1 MSQSK
6 AMAILKDNLWA
17 NNPIFIQILGICSTL
32 AVTNNVRNTIIMTLG
47 VTFATALSSMTL
59 SAMKDFLPRKV
70 RMIIQVVVMSFY
82 VILLD
87 ILLRAYLPDVSKQL
101 GPYVGLIITNCIL
114 MGRAEAYAAANKPL
128 LSFWDGLTS
137 GLGYMAV
144 LLSISVVRELF
155 GFGTILGFK
164 VMPEGFVTWTI
175 MIMAPSAFFFVA
187 MVMWWAK
194 SVQAKG
200 KVGQAAPKPAAGAPP
215 AAASAPGNAKEAGK

>member
-1 MSQSK
+1 MKNSK
-6 AMAILKDNLWA
+6 TFTILKDNLWK

-32 AVTNNVRNTIIMTLG
+32 AVTNNMRNTMIMSLG

-59 SAMKDFLPRKV
+59 SGMKDLIPRKV

-114 MGRAEAYAAANKPL
+114 MGRAEAYAAANTPL
-128 LSFWDGLTS
+128 YSFWGGLTG

-144 LLSISVVRELF
+144 LMVIAAVREVL
-155 GFGTILGFK
+155 GFGTMFGLR
-164 VMPEGFVTWTI
+164 VLPESFVPWTI
-175 MIMAPSAFFFVA
+175 MIMAPSAFFLVA

-194 SVQAKG
+194 TEQAKRETA
-200 KVGQAAPKPAAGAPP
+200 Q
-215 AAASAPGNAKEAGK
+215 KEAKK